1 MTSSTPK
8 VSVIIP
14 AYSAAKFVGA
24 ALDSVFAQTFPH
36 YEVVVVNDGS
46 PDTAEL
52 EDVLKA
58 YEGRIE
64 YITQENRGL
73 SGARN
78 TGIRAARGEFVAF
91 LDADD
96 LWVPTYLER
105 QLAELERHPELEI
118 VYANATIFGDS
129 IDAGKKFMDLC
140 PSDGPVTF
148 ESLITQQ
155 CNVMVSVVARRSTLI
170 AAGLFDEQ
178 LRSVEDFDLWLRVI
192 KQGGRI
198 GYHRDVLVRYRRH
211 AASLSAD
218 PVWMCEHVL
227 KVLDKAGKTLPLT
240 GSEKTLLDSQHS
252 RFHAMLLLQEGKR
265 AFFKGEPDIAIAKL
279 TEANKVFKSRK
290 IAAAVW
296 LLRRVPRALLFAYDL
311 RDKLILRASTKH

>member
-24 ALDSVFAQTFPH
+24 ALASVFAQTYAD

-52 EDVLKA
+52 EEVLKPYA
-58 YEGRIE
+58 EKIN

-78 TGIRAARGEFVAF
+78 AGIRAARGEFVAL

-96 LWVPTYLER
+96 LWEPNYLER
-105 QLAELERHPELEI
+105 QLAEIDRRPELDVI
-118 VYANATIFGDS
+118 YANATIFGDS
-129 IDAGKKFMDLC
+129 IEVGRKFMDLN

-155 CNVMVSVVARRSTLI
+155 CNVMVSVLARREKLI

-192 KQGGRI
+192 KQGGKI
-198 GYHRDVLVRYRRH
+198 GYHRDVLTRYRRH

-227 KVLDKAGKTLPLT
+227 KVFDKAARTLPLT
-240 GSEKTLLDSQHS
+240 TSEKRLLHSQRA

-265 AFFKGEPDIAIAKL
+265 AFFKGDQENAVNKL
-279 TEANKVFKSRK
+279 TEANRVFQSRK
-290 IAAAVW
+290 ISAVVW

-311 RDKLILRASTKH
+311 RDKVILRASTKH

>member
-1 MTSSTPK
+1 
-8 VSVIIP
+8 
-14 AYSAAKFVGA
+14 
-24 ALDSVFAQTFPH
+24 
-36 YEVVVVNDGS
+36 
-46 PDTAEL
+46 
-52 EDVLKA
+52 VLKPYA
-58 YEGRIE
+58 GKIE

-78 TGIRAARGEFVAF
+78 TGIRAARGEFVAL

-96 LWVPTYLER
+96 LWEPNYLER
-105 QLAELERHPELEI
+105 QLAEIERRPDLDI

-129 IDAGKKFMDLC
+129 LDAGKKFMELN

-148 ESLITQQ
+148 ESLITQK
-155 CNVMVSVVARRSTLI
+155 CNVMVSVLARRETLI

-192 KQGGRI
+192 KNGGKI
-198 GYHRDVLVRYRRH
+198 GYHRDVLIRYRKH

-227 KVLDKAGKTLPLT
+227 KVLDKAARTLQLT
-240 GSEKTLLDSQHS
+240 DSEKSLLQTERS
-252 RFHAMLLLQEGKR
+252 RFHAMLLLHEGKR
-265 AFFKGEPDIAIAKL
+265 AFFNGDPDTAVSKL
-279 TEANKVFKSRK
+279 TDANRVFQSRK
-290 IAAAVW
+290 LSATVW

>member
-1 MTSSTPK
+1 MKNSNPR

-14 AYSAAKFVGA
+14 AYSAAKFIGP
-24 ALDSVFAQTFPH
+24 ALDSVFAQTYRD

-46 PDTAEL
+46 PDTPEL
-52 EDVLKA
+52 EEVLQPYAEK
-58 YEGRIE
+58 IE

-96 LWVPTYLER
+96 LWEPNYLER
-105 QLAELERHPELEI
+105 QFAEIERRPELDI
-118 VYANATIFGDS
+118 VYANAVIFGDS

-155 CNVMVSVVARRSTLI
+155 CNVMVSVLARRDTLI

-192 KQGGRI
+192 KHGGKI
-198 GYHRDVLVRYRRH
+198 GYHREVLTRYRRH

-218 PVWMCEHVL
+218 PVWMCQHVL
-227 KVLDKAGKTLPLT
+227 KVLDKAANTLD
-240 GSEKTLLDSQHS
+240 LDSSEQALMETQRAH
-252 RFHAMLLLQEGKR
+252 FHAMLLLQEGKR
-265 AFFKGEPDIAIAKL
+265 AFFNGDKEVAISKL
-279 TEANKVFKSRK
+279 TEANRIFRSKK
-290 IAAAVW
+290 ISATLW
-296 LLRRVPRALLFAYDL
+296 SLRRMPRALLFAYDL
-311 RDKLILRASTKH
+311 RDKFILRASTKH

>member
-14 AYSAAKFVGA
+14 AYSAAKFIGV

-52 EDVLKA
+52 EEVLKP

-78 TGIRAARGEFVAF
+78 TGVRAARGEFVAF

-105 QLAELERHPELEI
+105 QLAEIERHPELDI

-129 IDAGKKFMDLC
+129 IDSGKKFMDLN

-240 GSEKTLLDSQHS
+240 ASEKTLLDSQRS

-265 AFFKGEPDIAIAKL
+265 AFFKGEPDIAIGKL
-279 TEANKVFKSRK
+279 TEANQVFKSRK